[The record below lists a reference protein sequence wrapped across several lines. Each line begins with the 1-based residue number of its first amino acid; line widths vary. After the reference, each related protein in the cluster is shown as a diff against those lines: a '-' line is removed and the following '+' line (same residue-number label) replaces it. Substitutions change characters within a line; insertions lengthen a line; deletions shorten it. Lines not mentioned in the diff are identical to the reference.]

1 MGSLALAAWGA
12 VGGAG
17 KGIEAAGELEEK
29 KQLMQKESDIAQAR
43 QETIARLQDK
53 FEKENIANQQQFQ
66 LKGAAASRG
75 FETQKQATEI
85 ASKEGIAARHET
97 EATKRTNITAA
108 SRVEA
113 RKVGAP
119 AAKEQKTWTPGHY
132 QIGGGIDPVTKMP
145 TPQTTIPVMEHKD
158 GRVFVQAGD
167 KFMLYDATKGSQLPD
182 VKSVRNADPKAVQD
196 LTNDPEGTVP
206 DGSETKAD
214 AFQRAYGYLP
224 SSYFSA
230 AQRAEQQQHG
240 GPVGPLGKNAPPGSK
255 FVPGQPFGGG
265 NASGNTQD
273 IEDDAEDARNDN
285 ESYAQTG
292 DEGPQPEDTMPAK

>member
-1 MGSLALAAWGA
+1 MGSIALAAAGA
-12 VGGAG
+12 IGGLG
-17 KGIEAAGELEEK
+17 QGITAAGQLEEK
-29 KQLMQKESDIAQAR
+29 KQLMQKENDMALAR
-43 QETIARLQDK
+43 QETIARLQDR
-53 FEKENIANQQQFQ
+53 FQKENIQNEQQFQ

-132 QIGGGIDPVTKMP
+132 QIGGGIDPVTKLP
-145 TPQTTIPVMEHKD
+145 TASTTIPVMQHKD

-196 LTNDPEGTVP
+196 LSNDPEGTVP

-224 SSYFSA
+224 ASYFSA
-230 AQRAEQQQHG
+230 AQRAEQQHSG
-240 GPVGPLGKNAPPGSK
+240 GPAGPLGKNAPPGST
-255 FVPGQPFGGG
+255 FHPGQPFGGG

-273 IEDDAEDARNDN
+273 IEDDAEDARSDPN
-285 ESYAQTG
+285 SYANTG